1 MNEKFENKLPSH
13 DAFGMGEISN
23 SDLTE
28 KMSQWFNRFAEQTS
42 GSPMYC
48 FLSKEISKSVELLN
62 LACKSDVSQPAPNLF
77 LAAVNY
83 LVTKNPT
90 EELAKYYPNLG
101 GSFEAS
107 QKMFTVFASFCK
119 KYENQIINLIKARL
133 VQTNEVQRCAL
144 LLPGLSVV
152 SKLAGSPKIAL
163 IDVGASGGLN
173 LLMDQAYVKY
183 SNGMQTGPMNSSLQ
197 LECELKG
204 ATLHGFKNV
213 VRIASRI
220 GIDLNP
226 VDLLNPNEREWAMA
240 LLWPDQPERLKRFK
254 TALQLLSNT
263 KILLHE
269 GNANA
274 VLPNVFTKIPH
285 DQQIC
290 VMHSFTLNQ
299 FSESDRKNFD
309 HILEMASVNRSIW
322 RMSLEWIG
330 TENPE
335 LVITE
340 YSSGKRNNSK
350 KLAEC
355 HGHGEWIR
363 WMSI

>member
-1 MNEKFENKLPSH
+1 MNEKSENKFHSH
-13 DAFGMGEISN
+13 YSFGMGEISN

-28 KMSQWFNRFAEQTS
+28 KMSQWFFRFAEQTA

-48 FLSKEISKSVELLN
+48 FLSKTISKSVELLN
-62 LACKSDVSQPAPNLF
+62 IASKADVTQPAPNLF

-83 LVTKNPT
+83 LVAKSPN

-107 QKMFTVFASFCK
+107 QEMFTVFTSFCK
-119 KYENQIINLIKARL
+119 KYEDQIINLIKTRL

-183 SNGMQTGPMNSSLQ
+183 SDGMQTGPMNSSLQ

-204 ATLHGFKNV
+204 TTLHGFKNV
-213 VRIASRI
+213 LRIASRI

-226 VDLLNPNEREWAMA
+226 VDLLNPNEREWAMS

-263 KILLHE
+263 KILLHKS
-269 GNANA
+269 NANT
-274 VLPNVFTKIPH
+274 VLPDVLTEIPH

-299 FSESDRKNFD
+299 FSDSDRKSFD
-309 HILEMASVNRSIW
+309 QILEVASVNRNIW

-335 LVITE
+335 LIITE
-340 YSSGKRNNSK
+340 YSSGKINSSK

-363 WMSI
+363 WKS

>member
-1 MNEKFENKLPSH
+1 MNEKSVINLRSN
-13 DAFGMGEISN
+13 DTYGMDEISSSN
-23 SDLTE
+23 LTE

-42 GSPMYC
+42 GSPMYY
-48 FLSKEISKSVELLN
+48 FLSKEISKNNELLK
-62 LACKSDVSQPAPNLF
+62 LASKSNVTQPAPNLF

-83 LVTKNPT
+83 LVTKNPDD
-90 EELAKYYPNLG
+90 ELSKYYPNLG
-101 GSFEAS
+101 GSFENTET
-107 QKMFTVFASFCK
+107 MFAVFTNFCK
-119 KYENQIINLIKARL
+119 KYDNQITNLIKTRL
-133 VQTNEVQRCAL
+133 VQTNEIQRCAL
-144 LLPGLSVV
+144 LLPALSVV

-183 SNGMQTGPMNSSLQ
+183 SDGMQTGPMNSSLQ

-204 ATLHGFKNV
+204 AKLHGFKNV
-213 VRIASRI
+213 VRIPSRI

-226 VDLLNPNEREWAMA
+226 VDLLNPNEREWAMS
-240 LLWPDQPERLKRFK
+240 LIWPDQPERLKRFK
-254 TALQLLSNT
+254 TALKLLSDA
-263 KILLHE
+263 KILLHK

-274 VLPNVFTKIPH
+274 ILPDVLTQIPQ

-299 FSESDRKNFD
+299 FSENDREKFD
-309 HILEMASVNRSIW
+309 QILEMASANRSIW
-322 RMSLEWIG
+322 RISLEWIG

-335 LVITE
+335 LIITE
-340 YSSGKRNNSK
+340 YSLGKKNNSN

-355 HGHGEWIR
+355 HGHGDWIR
-363 WMSI
+363 WMGL